1 MDTRFWGPSGWKLLH
16 SITFAYSP
24 KNKAAVKELFT
35 TLPFVLPCKFCR
47 ASLSEYMEKDP
58 LAPALD
64 SANTLSKWLWRIH
77 NEVNKKLR
85 SQKLRVEPDPPF
97 EQVKT
102 FYEDLLAT
110 GCSKTNFEGW
120 DFLFSIAELHPMSK
134 SARGSI
140 AIKDAP
146 PCDTLVTAEQRN
158 RWNCL
163 DATERLVYYK
173 RFWLAVGPSLPFSEW
188 RSTWLR
194 PRTLSRRQTTLRWL
208 WKTRCTMEK
217 GLNLLN
223 KCKYYNLCKTLKRFR
238 SGCAKS
244 VKAKTCRKRTRIPLT
259 QNRDAR

>member
-24 KNKAAVKELFT
+24 RNKAAIKELFSM
-35 TLPFVLPCKFCR
+35 LPFVLPCKFCR

-58 LAPALD
+58 LVPALE

-77 NEVNKKLR
+77 NQVNKKLR
-85 SQKLRVEPDPPF
+85 GQNLRVEPDPPF
-97 EQVKT
+97 ETVKQY
-102 FYEDLLAT
+102 YEDLLAT
-110 GCSKTNFEGW
+110 GCSRTEFQGW

-134 SARGSI
+134 SAKGSI
-140 AIKDAP
+140 PIKDAP
-146 PCDTLVTAEQRN
+146 DCDTLVKAEDKN

-163 DATERLVYYK
+163 DAKERLVYYK
-173 RFWLAVGPSLPFSEW
+173 RFWSAVGPSLPFREW

-194 PRTLSRRQTTLRWL
+194 PLSLERRKDTLKWL

-217 GLNLLN
+217 KLNLLN

-244 VKAKTCRKRTRIPLT
+244 VKAKTCRKRIRIPT